1 MINTLYLPE
10 LREMLE
16 VCDAD
21 GLREFCTALHPARTA
36 EFMEGLTAAESWTV
50 LQSADQE
57 TRVAIFAYLDRQKQI
72 EIIETC
78 DPASVATVIADMP
91 ADDRV
96 DLLNAVD
103 EETAQ
108 NVTAL
113 VPIEKRRDIFRLQA
127 YPEGT
132 AGAVMTTEVA
142 RLPESLTVRQALEA
156 LSRIA
161 ENLETIY
168 YIYIVDD
175 ENHLRG
181 AVSARQLV
189 THLGKPNM
197 PVSELMETSLVTV
210 SATDDQEAVAK
221 KVADYDF
228 LAIPVVDR
236 EQHLVGI
243 ITHDDVIDVVREEA
257 TEDALRMAAVGPMV
271 EDYLE
276 VPFATIWRKRS
287 MWLACLFV
295 AELFTFTALAYFENS
310 IAAVL
315 VLSLFVPLCIST
327 GGNSGSQA
335 ATLITRAMALGHVGP
350 TQWWRVL
357 KHEIVMGLALGL
369 TLGCIGFV
377 RGLTTPQSLLDS
389 TEYHADSIDV
399 VLPRDITLMPEDG
412 KLTLPAGSQL
422 TRAKLEEPAL
432 VKLPSNGQL
441 ERLTETKD
449 SVVYRLPPETEIR
462 FPKDIRWRLALVI
475 AQSVAAICLWGTLVG
490 SMLPL
495 IFRRMGFDPGY
506 ASSPFVATF
515 VDVTGIVIYFT
526 IAHIWLLNTM

>member
-16 VCDAD
+16 FSDLD

-36 EFMEGLTAAESWTV
+36 EFMEGLTATEAWSV
-50 LQSADQE
+50 LQAADQP
-57 TRVAIFAYLDRQKQI
+57 TRVEIFTYLDRQKQI

-78 DPASVATVIADMP
+78 DPESVAPVIADMP
-91 ADDRV
+91 ADERV

-103 EETAQ
+103 EEVARAI
-108 NVTAL
+108 TAL
-113 VPIEKRRDIFRLQA
+113 VPLDERRDIQRLQA

-142 RLPESLTVRQALEA
+142 RLPESLTVRAALEE

-161 ENLETIY
+161 EDLETIY
-168 YIYIVDD
+168 YIYIVDGD
-175 ENHLRG
+175 NHLRG

-197 PVSELMETSLVTV
+197 PISELMERNLVTV
-210 SATDDQEAVAK
+210 EATDDQEAVAT

-228 LAIPVVDR
+228 LAIPVVDH

-271 EDYLE
+271 ENYLE
-276 VPFATIWRKRS
+276 VPFTTIWRKRS

-295 AELFTFTALAYFENS
+295 AELFTFTALAYFEDS

-335 ATLITRAMALGHVGP
+335 ATLITRAMALGHIGP
-350 TQWWRVL
+350 RQWRQVL
-357 KHEIVMGLALGL
+357 KHELLMGLVLGL
-369 TLGCIGFV
+369 TLGCIGFL
-377 RGLTTPQSLLDS
+377 RGMTTPQSLLDS
-389 TEYHADSIDV
+389 TEYHTHAIDV
-399 VLPRDITLMPEDG
+399 VLPSGTN
-412 KLTLPAGSQL
+412 LTPQNGRLSLPAGAQL
-422 TRAKLEEPAL
+422 TRAKLDRPAQ
-432 VKLPSNGQL
+432 VTLPAGGQV
-441 ERLTETKD
+441 ERLQESPEAT
-449 SVVYRLPPETEIR
+449 VFRFPPDTEIR
-462 FPKDIRWRLALVI
+462 FPANIRWQLAAVVAL
-475 AQSVAAICLWGTLVG
+475 SVASICLWGTLVG

-495 IFRRMGFDPGY
+495 VFRQLGFDPGY

-526 IAHIWLLNTM
+526 IAHIWLL

>member
-16 VCDAD
+16 LNDAE
-21 GLREFCTALHPARTA
+21 GLSEFCTALHPARTA
-36 EFMEGLTAAESWTV
+36 EFMEGLTAAETWTV
-50 LQSADQE
+50 LQAADQE
-57 TRVAIFAYLDRQKQI
+57 TRVSIFSYIDRQKQI
-72 EIIETC
+72 EVIETC
-78 DPASVATVIADMP
+78 DPERVAALVADMP

-103 EETAQ
+103 EETSEQ
-108 NVTAL
+108 VTAL
-113 VPIEKRRDIFRLQA
+113 VPLDKRRDILRLQA

-142 RLPESLTVRQALEA
+142 RLPESLTVRQALDE
-156 LSRIA
+156 LSRFA

-168 YIYIVDD
+168 YIYIVDG

-197 PVSELMETSLVTV
+197 PISELMERDLVTV
-210 SATDDQEAVAK
+210 KATDDQEAVAE

-228 LAIPVVDR
+228 LAIPVVDHENR
-236 EQHLVGI
+236 LVGI

-257 TEDALRMAAVGPMV
+257 TEDALRMGAVGAMV
-271 EDYLE
+271 ENYLE

-350 TQWWRVL
+350 AQWWQVL
-357 KHEIVMGLALGL
+357 KHELAMGLALGL
-369 TLGCIGFV
+369 TLGAIGFV
-377 RGLTTPQSLLDS
+377 RGFTTPQSLLDS
-389 TEYHADSIDV
+389 TEFHVETTDV
-399 VLPRDITLMPEDG
+399 VLPPNVELTPTDG
-412 KLTLPAGSQL
+412 KFELPVGSQL
-422 TRAKLEEPAL
+422 TRPKIEKPAL
-432 VKLPSNGQL
+432 VTLPAGGHV
-441 ERLTETKD
+441 ERLQDSKD
-449 SVVYRLPPETEIR
+449 AVVYRLPANTEIR
-462 FPKDIRWRLALVI
+462 FPTHIRFGLAMVI

-495 IFRRMGFDPGY
+495 IFRRLGFDPGY

-526 IAHIWLLNTM
+526 IAHIWLL

>member
-16 VCDAD
+16 LSDVD

-36 EFMEGLTAAESWTV
+36 EFMEGLTAAEAWTV
-50 LQSADQE
+50 LQAADAP
-57 TRVAIFAYLDRQKQI
+57 TRVEIFGYLDRQKQI

-78 DPASVATVIADMP
+78 DPESVAPLIADMP

-103 EETAQ
+103 EETAKS
-108 NVTAL
+108 VTSL
-113 VPIEKRRDIFRLQA
+113 VPIDTRRDILRLQS

-132 AGAVMTTEVA
+132 AGAMMTTEVA
-142 RLPESLTVRQALEA
+142 GLPESLTVREALRA

-161 ENLETIY
+161 ESLETIY

-197 PVSELMETSLVTV
+197 PIGDLMERNLVTV
-210 SATDDQEAVAK
+210 EATDDQEAVAK

-228 LAIPVVDR
+228 LAIPVVDH
-236 EQHLVGI
+236 EQHLVGV
-243 ITHDDVIDVVREEA
+243 ITHDDVIDVFREEA

-271 EDYLE
+271 ENYLE

-295 AELFTFTALAYFENS
+295 AELFTFTALAHFENE

-350 TQWWRVL
+350 SQWWRVL
-357 KHEIVMGLALGL
+357 KHELAMGLVLGL

-377 RGLTTPQSLLDS
+377 RALTTPQSVLDS
-389 TEYHADSIDV
+389 TEYHTEAIDV
-399 VLPRDITLMPEDG
+399 VVPRSSEPQTKNGRFELPI
-412 KLTLPAGSQL
+412 GSQL
-422 TRAKLEEPAL
+422 TRAKLDRPAL
-432 VKLPSNGQL
+432 VTLPDDGEVKRVEETPQSIVYQL
-441 ERLTETKD
+441 PKN
-449 SVVYRLPPETEIR
+449 SEIR
-462 FPKDIRWRLALVI
+462 FPTRIRLNLALVV
-475 AQSVAAICLWGTLVG
+475 AQSVAVICLWGTLVG

-495 IFRRMGFDPGY
+495 IFRKMGFDPGY

-515 VDVTGIVIYFT
+515 VDVTGIVIYFS
-526 IAHIWLLNTM
+526 IAHIWLL